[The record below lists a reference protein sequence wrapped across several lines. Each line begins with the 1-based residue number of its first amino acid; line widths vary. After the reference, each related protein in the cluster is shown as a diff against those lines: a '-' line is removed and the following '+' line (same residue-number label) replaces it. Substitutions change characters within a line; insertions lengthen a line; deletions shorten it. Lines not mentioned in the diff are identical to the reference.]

1 MKMEILQPERA
12 QQLDAALLMWTH
24 HLAPHGIFTTDTNL
38 CITSWNHWLERHS
51 SLRAEQVLG
60 QPLAQLIPSLSER
73 HLDRYFQDALRGE
86 VKVLSS
92 ALHSYLLP
100 FPPTHPESGFSHMQQ
115 SARVTPL
122 ILEGRICGTIT
133 VVEDV
138 TEREWQNRQ
147 LRHEHERDE
156 LLSDTLAHLL
166 SARDPDALVK
176 DLFNQFAAQLGVDTY
191 LHYRLDPES
200 QRLHLESSAGLTS
213 VQQVAATTLEK
224 GEGFCGAAA
233 LRRQPV
239 TAPFLAKMSDPKA
252 EFFRKVRLEAFI
264 AFPLMLADQTLGVLA
279 FGTRTREQWAVDELS
294 FLQTIA
300 RYVAIALDRARQER
314 TLRVSEER
322 FRVMAET
329 VPDIIFT
336 ASPGGRFDF
345 VNQRF
350 YSVTSLPEDAALH
363 FGWFQALHEEDV
375 TRVKEEWRNAVKSA
389 EPFNSE
395 FRLRDAVSQY
405 RWFVARARPI
415 REAQGRILKWFGAMT
430 DVDEFKRTHL
440 ALREA
445 QAQLKEDAATLEKTV
460 AERTSELRETI
471 LQLESFS
478 YTVAHDL
485 RAPIRALDGYA
496 QMVIAES
503 GDRLSTHAREALN
516 RIMRAAGRM
525 DALTRDVL
533 SYTKVATQ
541 KMDVVAVDP
550 APVIEDVIVMNSA
563 LQEPRAVVAIVRPL
577 HRILAHPTL
586 FSQCISNL
594 LDNAAKFVAPGGQP
608 RVIIRSEVV
617 DANDPLANGRHRDLS
632 GRKLQSSR
640 RTCARYVRLWV
651 EDNGI
656 GMDSLTREKVFG
668 MFERAREAKQYPG
681 TGIGLAILAK
691 AIERMNGRFGVE
703 SEPGAGSRFWIDLP
717 PAPE

>member
-1 MKMEILQPERA
+1 
-12 QQLDAALLMWTH
+12 
-24 HLAPHGIFTTDTNL
+24 
-38 CITSWNHWLERHS
+38 
-51 SLRAEQVLG
+51 
-60 QPLAQLIPSLSER
+60 
-73 HLDRYFQDALRGE
+73 
-86 VKVLSS
+86 
-92 ALHSYLLP
+92 
-100 FPPTHPESGFSHMQQ
+100 
-115 SARVTPL
+115 L

-147 LRHEHERDE
+147 LRHEHERGE

-166 SARDPDALVK
+166 LARDPDALVK

-191 LHYRLDPES
+191 LHYRLDPEI
-200 QRLHLESSAGLTS
+200 QRLHLESSAGLTNA
-213 VQQVAATTLEK
+213 QQAAASTLEK

-252 EFFRKVRLEAFI
+252 EFFRKVSLEAFI
-264 AFPLMLADQTLGVLA
+264 AFPLILADRTLGVLA
-279 FGTRTREQWAVDELS
+279 FGTRTREQWTADEVN

-336 ASPGGRFDF
+336 ASPGGSFDF

-350 YSVTSLPEDAALH
+350 YSVTNLRENAALH
-363 FGWFQALHEEDV
+363 FGWFQALHDEDIS
-375 TRVKEEWRNAVKSA
+375 RVKEEWRSAVKSA
-389 EPFNSE
+389 DPFNSE
-395 FRLRDAVSQY
+395 FRLRDAGGQF

-415 REAQGRILKWFGAMT
+415 RETQGRILKWFGAMT

-445 QAQLKEDAATLEKTV
+445 QAQLKEHAATLEKTV
-460 AERTSELRETI
+460 AARTSELRETI

-496 QMVIAES
+496 QMVLADS
-503 GDRLSTHAREALN
+503 GDRMSAIGREGLE
-516 RIMRAAGRM
+516 RISRAAGRM

-533 SYTKVATQ
+533 SYAKVATQ
-541 KMDVVAVDP
+541 KIELVPVDP
-550 APVIEDVIVMNSA
+550 TPVIEDVIVMNSA
-563 LQEPRAVVAIVRPL
+563 LQSPRAVVAIVRPL
-577 HRILAHPTL
+577 HRIVAHPTL

-594 LDNAAKFVAPGGQP
+594 LDNAAKFVAPGHEP
-608 RVIIRSEVV
+608 RIIIRSEVV
-617 DANDPLANGRHRDLS
+617 DANDPLAHTRHRDLS
-632 GRKLQSSR
+632 GPKLPSSR
-640 RTCARYVRLWV
+640 FVHPRYVRIWV

-656 GMDSLTREKVFG
+656 GMDAVTREKVFG

-717 PAPE
+717 PAAE

>member
-1 MKMEILQPERA
+1 
-12 QQLDAALLMWTH
+12 
-24 HLAPHGIFTTDTNL
+24 
-38 CITSWNHWLERHS
+38 
-51 SLRAEQVLG
+51 
-60 QPLAQLIPSLSER
+60 
-73 HLDRYFQDALRGE
+73 
-86 VKVLSS
+86 
-92 ALHSYLLP
+92 
-100 FPPTHPESGFSHMQQ
+100 
-115 SARVTPL
+115 
-122 ILEGRICGTIT
+122 
-133 VVEDV
+133 
-138 TEREWQNRQ
+138 
-147 LRHEHERDE
+147 
-156 LLSDTLAHLL
+156 
-166 SARDPDALVK
+166 
-176 DLFNQFAAQLGVDTY
+176 
-191 LHYRLDPES
+191 
-200 QRLHLESSAGLTS
+200 
-213 VQQVAATTLEK
+213 
-224 GEGFCGAAA
+224 
-233 LRRQPV
+233 
-239 TAPFLAKMSDPKA
+239 
-252 EFFRKVRLEAFI
+252 
-264 AFPLMLADQTLGVLA
+264 
-279 FGTRTREQWAVDELS
+279 
-294 FLQTIA
+294 
-300 RYVAIALDRARQER
+300 
-314 TLRVSEER
+314 
-322 FRVMAET
+322 
-329 VPDIIFT
+329 
-336 ASPGGRFDF
+336 
-345 VNQRF
+345 
-350 YSVTSLPEDAALH
+350 
-363 FGWFQALHEEDV
+363 
-375 TRVKEEWRNAVKSA
+375 
-389 EPFNSE
+389 
-395 FRLRDAVSQY
+395 
-405 RWFVARARPI
+405 VARARPI

-541 KMDVVAVDP
+541 KMEVVAVDP

-640 RTCARYVRLWV
+640 RTYARYVRLWV